1 MRTSLAKLGFKESR
15 SASGISSSD
24 ATARQLFSPSYENPC
39 SSSSSSVPSSQCAQ
53 ALTEPGACGLV
64 AGLGTTDMDV
74 LGGGGDLLVEELE
87 TIETIGVLVGVGVA
101 NVPLPILFPY

>member
-1 MRTSLAKLGFKESR
+1 M
-15 SASGISSSD
+15 
-24 ATARQLFSPSYENPC
+24 
-39 SSSSSSVPSSQCAQ
+39 
-53 ALTEPGACGLV
+53 V